1 MASRYILQREFS
13 SANPVRWFFGAG
25 TRRVKMSIR
34 SFATVEVQS
43 NLNTSQ
49 IKEGKSQGAS
59 NSLLKEMRLINARI
73 TALGRDTQWALEE
86 IQKDAKGGNLKSGLG
101 MAKDD
106 VCEESDDEVEPWIR
120 YLDKEIAGAEQDDLV
135 SYRLAKIIRES
146 LLSTDGSQIVK
157 AAQQIDSYYRYEY
170 LVSDPF
176 LKFLDGKGTANFLGN
191 LYVLLFDTAIYIP
204 DEDPH
209 QDTLI
214 KLLIELRKLPQ
225 APCKLWNVRCSLPQW

>member
-1 MASRYILQREFS
+1 
-13 SANPVRWFFGAG
+13 
-25 TRRVKMSIR
+25 MSIR

-86 IQKDAKGGNLKSGLG
+86 IQKDAKGGNLESGLS
-101 MAKDD
+101 MAKDE
-106 VCEESDDEVEPWIR
+106 VCEELDDEVEPWIR
-120 YLDKEIAGAEQDDLV
+120 YLDKEIADAEQDDLV

-146 LLSTDGSQIVK
+146 LLSTDESQITK
-157 AAQQIDSYYRYEY
+157 AAHQIDSYYRYEY

-176 LKFLDGKGTANFLGN
+176 LQFLDGKGTANFLGN
-191 LYVLLFDTAIYIP
+191 LYGLLFDTAIYIP

-214 KLLIELRKLPQ
+214 RLLIELRKLPQ